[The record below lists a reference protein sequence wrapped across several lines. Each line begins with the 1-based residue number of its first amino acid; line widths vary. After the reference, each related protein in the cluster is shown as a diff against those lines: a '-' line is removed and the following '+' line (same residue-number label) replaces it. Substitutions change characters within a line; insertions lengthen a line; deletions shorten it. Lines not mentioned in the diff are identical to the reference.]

1 MSKTTPKIFNEDYL
15 LELLNRDGA
24 IHLDS
29 PATLNG
35 GITIHFECRCT
46 SDVQKLFR
54 DIAYYGG
61 AFCKECVK
69 KNTAMKIKET
79 CVKRYSVINPSC
91 IQEIKDKKE
100 ETSIKNYGMHPKKT
114 EGVQAKYR
122 QTCLERYNT
131 DNTAKTIEV
140 RDKIKETFIKKYGG
154 HPMHNDIIKG
164 KVRDTC
170 LERYGCHPAQRLEIQ
185 EQIQKSGKTY
195 KCYTMPSGEVR
206 QIQGYEHFA
215 LDILVKEYTEEQ
227 IKSNRRDVPRILY
240 KSNNKQR
247 YYFPDIYLSHMNL
260 IIEVK
265 STWIYKKKKKIIIS
279 KRQQLVH
286 KGINLNF
293 GSLLIKGY
301 VFNNNKYYRI
311 FSKQ

>member
-1 MSKTTPKIFNEDYL
+1 MSKKIPKIFNEDYL
-15 LELLNRDGA
+15 IELLDRDGA
-24 IHLDS
+24 VHLDS
-29 PATLNG
+29 PTTLNSG
-35 GITIHFECRCT
+35 MTIHFECRCRST
-46 SDVQKLFR
+46 VQKLFR

-69 KNTAMKIKET
+69 KNKEIKIKET
-79 CVKRYSVINPSC
+79 CMKRYGVINPSC

-114 EGVQAKYR
+114 EGVQSKYR

-140 RDKIKETFIKKYGG
+140 RNKIKETFIKKYGG
-154 HPMHNDIIKG
+154 HPMHNDIVKG

-170 LERYGCHPAQRLEIQ
+170 LEKYGCHPAQRSEIQ

-240 KSNNKQR
+240 ESNNKQR
-247 YYFPDIYLSHMNL
+247 YYFPDIYLPHMNL

-265 STWIYKKKKKIIIS
+265 STWIYKKEEENNHIKAAAARAQGYQFEFWIFTN
-279 KRQQLVH
+279 
-286 KGINLNF
+286 KG
-293 GSLLIKGY
+293 
-301 VFNNNKYYRI
+301 VRV
-311 FSKQ
+311 KQ